1 MPLISRPVFSAAPS
15 EDIVDDIFE
24 IQRKGFKKKKKTES
38 FGMKENW
45 RKRLDVDGKSWRC
58 GELSGESFH
67 LPSLVHM
74 SLELALISPHAEA
87 ERRSTILVS
96 RSLS

>member
-1 MPLISRPVFSAAPS
+1 
-15 EDIVDDIFE
+15 
-24 IQRKGFKKKKKTES
+24 
-38 FGMKENW
+38 MKENW

-74 SLELALISPHAEA
+74 SLELALISPQKDAPQ
-87 ERRSTILVS
+87 SS
-96 RSLS
+96 